1 MISFIGACV
10 NNLVQ
15 SFKYVV
21 KGNLKWN
28 AVVNQAALTCFESLP
43 IALTIVI
50 ISAAVIALQVSKQFL
65 MSGGESYVGGSIAI
79 ALIREIAPGFAALAI
94 SARAGTAICAE
105 IANMQVTEQVDA
117 IKTLKV
123 DPIGYYFAPR
133 IIAAAIFVPLVVVLA
148 EFLGVMAGM
157 GVAYFSIDL
166 YPTRYLHTVW
176 LWVNTKD
183 IYISLFKAMIFG
195 VLLTDVCATQGYLT
209 KGGAKDVG
217 TSTIKSAIYATIVL
231 LVADLILNIIFYL

>member
-1 MISFIGACV
+1 MISFLGICIK
-10 NNLVQ
+10 NLVQ
-15 SFKYVV
+15 SIKYII
-21 KGNLKWN
+21 KGNLKFS
-28 AVVNQAALTCFESLP
+28 AVINQAVMISVESLP

-133 IIAAAIFVPLVVVLA
+133 IMAAAITVPMVVLIA
-148 EFLGVMAGM
+148 ELLGILSGMA
-157 GVAYFSIDL
+157 VAYYSIDL
-166 YPTRYLHTVW
+166 YPTRYMNTVW
-176 LWVNTKD
+176 LWLNTKD

-195 VLLTDVCATQGYLT
+195 ALLTTVCASQGYLT
-209 KGGAKDVG
+209 RGGAKDVG
-217 TSTIKSAIYATIVL
+217 TSTIKSAIYATVAL

>member
-1 MISFIGACV
+1 MIRFIGTCV
-10 NNLVQ
+10 SNFIQTV
-15 SFKYVV
+15 KYIIN
-21 KGNLKWN
+21 GNLKWKN
-28 AVVNQAALTCFESLP
+28 VITQASIISVESLP

-133 IIAAAIFVPLVVVLA
+133 VVAAMITVPLVVVLA
-148 EFLGVMAGM
+148 EFLGILGGM

-166 YPTRYLHTVW
+166 YPSRYLHTIW
-176 LWVNTKD
+176 LWVNPKD
-183 IYISLFKAMIFG
+183 IYISLFKAMVFG
-195 VLLTDVCATQGYLT
+195 ALLTTVCATQGYLT

-217 TSTIKSAIYATIVL
+217 NSTIKSAINATIAL

>member
-1 MISFIGACV
+1 
-10 NNLVQ
+10 
-15 SFKYVV
+15 
-21 KGNLKWN
+21 
-28 AVVNQAALTCFESLP
+28 
-43 IALTIVI
+43 
-50 ISAAVIALQVSKQFL
+50 

-105 IANMQVTEQVDA
+105 IANMQVSEQVDA

-133 IIAAAIFVPLVVVLA
+133 IVAAAFTVPMVVLIA
-148 EFLGVMAGM
+148 ELLGILSGM
-157 GVAYFSIDL
+157 GVAYYSIDL
-166 YPTRYLHTVW
+166 YPTRYMHTVW
-176 LWVNTKD
+176 LWLNTKD
-183 IYISLFKAMIFG
+183 IYISLFKAMVFG

-209 KGGAKDVG
+209 HGGAKDVG
-217 TSTIKSAIYATIVL
+217 TSTIKSAIYATVFL